1 MEEEILKEIKEI
13 KRTLLIYTKEALN
26 TEEAALFIGCTKE
39 RIRSLVSEG
48 KIPYYKPKGRLF
60 FKKSE
65 IENWMLS
72 NRRAS
77 DNEIEEQAVGYILNH
92 KAQ

>member
-13 KRTLLIYTKEALN
+13 KRTLLIYTKEALT
-26 TEEAALFIGCTKE
+26 TEEVALFTGLSKD
-39 RIRSLVSEG
+39 RIWHLANSGEL
-48 KIPYYKPKGRLF
+48 PYYKSKKRLF

-65 IENWMLS
+65 IEGWMLR
-72 NRRAS
+72 NRIAP
-77 DNEIEEQAVGYILNH
+77 DNEIEEQAVGYIIKH